1 MRCAIAL
8 IGVVT
13 TAIKRAPRSLE
24 QCARGMGR
32 GSPGQW
38 PVTGAP
44 KNAQKPHPPPKLL
57 HFFFGFSISFTPKS
71 AFFFA
76 PDAKKVF
83 SCSQFEGF
91 PVSLAACLLPGFG
104 WGGCQ
109 TFTVLELGNG

>member
-1 MRCAIAL
+1 MRSRHGARLSWAMACNRCPK
-8 IGVVT
+8 
-13 TAIKRAPRSLE
+13 KRPEAS
-24 QCARGMGR
+24 
-32 GSPGQW
+32 
-38 PVTGAP
+38 
-44 KNAQKPHPPPKLL
+44 PPPKLRHL
-57 HFFFGFSISFTPKS
+57 FSGFPITFTPKS